1 MSQPSYC
8 SDVSVADPWPASIRG
23 ECHLEST
30 RNTQAFLDGRTP
42 DAAQVCEHALL
53 WAMWSQDLSFA
64 LRVCQYTDEEGM
76 ILDHE
81 LRDALFRFV
90 SSAIKRLP
98 DTAVVN
104 VADANPATRADMA
117 AAAAAAGG
125 SEAWKVEGTN
135 ATVEELWDLDALL
148 QRCVELRS
156 GDCVSGRPGGG
167 GGGAMRLSGLER
179 LLCFDAASACFLLL
193 SATGAAAFWRTAR
206 LLTKPRMH

>member
-1 MSQPSYC
+1 M
-8 SDVSVADPWPASIRG
+8 VSRRQSARSTQNISVLPAA
-23 ECHLEST
+23 H
-30 RNTQAFLDGRTP
+30 
-42 DAAQVCEHALL
+42 QVCEQALL

-76 ILDHE
+76 VLDHE

-104 VADANPATRADMA
+104 VADASPATRADTAAEA
-117 AAAAAAGG
+117 AAAAAAGE

-148 QRCVELRS
+148 QR
-156 GDCVSGRPGGG
+156 
-167 GGGAMRLSGLER
+167 
-179 LLCFDAASACFLLL
+179 
-193 SATGAAAFWRTAR
+193 
-206 LLTKPRMH
+206 